1 MSGILYS
8 KDSSGFSDL
17 EMLKRKG
24 PANFT
29 AQSNDL
35 GYFACSLLNII
46 DDSKDQFQ
54 KNKSGMLLYNNT
66 TKYSWPTHSLGHCSV
81 NLRLFLDNSYFLQ
94 PVLVFQKQ
102 SQSDW
107 FSV

>member
-24 PANFT
+24 PDNFT
-29 AQSNDL
+29 EQSNDL
-35 GYFACSLLNII
+35 GYFACSQLNII

-66 TKYSWPTHSLGHCSV
+66 TKYSWPTHSLDG
-81 NLRLFLDNSYFLQ
+81 NLQHTIDFIKELRGSFALI
-94 PVLVFQKQ
+94 
-102 SQSDW
+102 
-107 FSV
+107 

>member
-24 PANFT
+24 PDNFKEED
-29 AQSNDL
+29 NDL

-46 DDSKDQFQ
+46 DDSKKQPI
-54 KNKSGMLLYNNT
+54 KNKSGMLLYNST
-66 TKYSWPTHSLGHCSV
+66 TKHTWPMG
-81 NLRLFLDNSYFLQ
+81 NLDGNLQNTIDLIKGSFL
-94 PVLVFQKQ
+94 
-102 SQSDW
+102 
-107 FSV
+107 